1 MRGHSVGGW
10 WPQQTNRT
18 SSSPAGVSQ
27 VDGYFSVQSL
37 LADRACVP
45 GSQSPPR
52 SKANRRGRPQD
63 VVGVPG
69 WAGQGRA
76 GQGRAGQTPQ
86 RKRAGPAGMAR
97 RRQGGLAWLGPTRR
111 TLVGVM
117 PPPLGTGALH
127 GLGTGQAGLARA
139 QCPRPPAD
147 GSLPRPTCACARCGP
162 PAPRG
167 LLGAAASPARRPS
180 TVRPPRDLPP
190 ETALRS
196 LPGACSLRRAARRE
210 MGAPRAPPR
219 AWPGGSLVCPRGGV
233 ALVESVH
240 VLYQRV
246 DLPQAPRGVPP
257 GPPTR
262 PSAPWG

>member
-76 GQGRAGQTPQ
+76 GPGRADPSEEESGACRNGSEAPGRAGANAANS
-86 RKRAGPAGMAR
+86 R
-97 RRQGGLAWLGPTRR
+97 
-111 TLVGVM
+111 GVM

-147 GSLPRPTCACARCGP
+147 GSLPRPTCTCARCGP

-246 DLPQAPRGVPP
+246 DLPRAPRGVPP

>member
-1 MRGHSVGGW
+1 MRGHRVGGW
-10 WPQQTNRT
+10 WPQQTNHT

-45 GSQSPPR
+45 GSQRPPR

-69 WAGQGRA
+69 WAGPGRA
-76 GQGRAGQTPQ
+76 GQGRPLRGRERGLPEWLGGAREGWGQRGELSWGDAAAAGDRRPA
-86 RKRAGPAGMAR
+86 RSRHRAGWAGESPVPPASGGREPATAHLHLCPVWAARPPGPAGR
-97 RRQGGLAWLGPTRR
+97 CGLA
-111 TLVGVM
+111 
-117 PPPLGTGALH
+117 
-127 GLGTGQAGLARA
+127 GQA
-139 QCPRPPAD
+139 
-147 GSLPRPTCACARCGP
+147 SIHCA
-162 PAPRG
+162 
-167 LLGAAASPARRPS
+167 S
-180 TVRPPRDLPP
+180 PRDLPP

-196 LPGACSLRRAARRE
+196 LPGACSLRHAARRE

-246 DLPQAPRGVPP
+246 DLPRAPRAVPP

-262 PSAPWG
+262 PSPPWG

>member
-1 MRGHSVGGW
+1 MRGHRVGGW

-27 VDGYFSVQSL
+27 VDGCFSVQSL

-76 GQGRAGQTPQ
+76 GPGRADPSEEESGACRNGSEAPGRAGANAANS
-86 RKRAGPAGMAR
+86 R
-97 RRQGGLAWLGPTRR
+97 
-111 TLVGVM
+111 GVM

-210 MGAPRAPPR
+210 MGAPRAPHR

-246 DLPQAPRGVPP
+246 DLPWALRGVPP

-262 PSAPWG
+262 PSPPWG

>member
-52 SKANRRGRPQD
+52 SKANWRGRPQD

-76 GQGRAGQTPQ
+76 GPGRADPSEEESGACRNGSEAPGRAGANAANS
-86 RKRAGPAGMAR
+86 R
-97 RRQGGLAWLGPTRR
+97 
-111 TLVGVM
+111 GVM
-117 PPPLGTGALH
+117 PPPLGTGSLH

-180 TVRPPRDLPP
+180 TVCPPTSPPSRDSPP
-190 ETALRS
+190 QPARS
-196 LPGACSLRRAARRE
+196 LLAAACCPE
-210 MGAPRAPPR
+210 GDGGAPRPSPR
-219 AWPGGSLVCPRGGV
+219 LARRQLGLPAWRGGI
-233 ALVESVH
+233 S
-240 VLYQRV
+240 RV
-246 DLPQAPRGVPP
+246 RSRAVSMG
-257 GPPTR
+257 
-262 PSAPWG
+262 

>member
-1 MRGHSVGGW
+1 MRGHRVGGW

-27 VDGYFSVQSL
+27 VDGCFSVQSL

-76 GQGRAGQTPQ
+76 GPGRADPSEEESGACRNGSEAPGRAGANAANS
-86 RKRAGPAGMAR
+86 R
-97 RRQGGLAWLGPTRR
+97 
-111 TLVGVM
+111 GVM

-196 LPGACSLRRAARRE
+196 LPGACSLRPAARRE

-246 DLPQAPRGVPP
+246 DLPRAPRGVPP

>member
-1 MRGHSVGGW
+1 MRGHRVGGW

-76 GQGRAGQTPQ
+76 GPGRADPSEEEGGTCRNGSEAPGRAGANAANS
-86 RKRAGPAGMAR
+86 R
-97 RRQGGLAWLGPTRR
+97 
-111 TLVGVM
+111 GVM

-196 LPGACSLRRAARRE
+196 LPGACSLRPAARRE

-246 DLPQAPRGVPP
+246 DLPRAPRGVPP